1 MAEITTGDLLKKID
15 AQSVAIGRLELQRE
29 ALARENEVLKKAI
42 PTPPPQNR
50 ADRRRKGKEKK

>member
-1 MAEITTGDLLKKID
+1 MAEITTADLLKKID
-15 AQSVAIGRLELQRE
+15 VQAGNLARLELQIA

-50 ADRRRKGKEKK
+50 ADRRRKEKEKK

>member
-50 ADRRRKGKEKK
+50 ADRRRKDKEKK